1 MHLLKSFIGGLT
13 LSLLITVSV
22 FGQECGIIYVSP
34 SGASSGTTGT
44 RANPASLSH
53 GLTLANVTNNVL
65 WLAAGTYTI
74 TDFLPI
80 PNNVT
85 IEGGFNAAWIKSNST
100 PSIISRTA
108 ANPLPN
114 PANALVGLAGLNASG
129 FRLQDLTI
137 NVAAAPSAG
146 ISVYGIYLASCS
158 NYNIVRCEVNT
169 GNGGAGGAGGAGGIS
184 HQRLVQSLWRRH
196 FLA

>member
-34 SGASSGTTGT
+34 SGAGSGTTGT

-80 PNNVT
+80 PTNVT

-100 PSIISRTA
+100 PSIISRAA